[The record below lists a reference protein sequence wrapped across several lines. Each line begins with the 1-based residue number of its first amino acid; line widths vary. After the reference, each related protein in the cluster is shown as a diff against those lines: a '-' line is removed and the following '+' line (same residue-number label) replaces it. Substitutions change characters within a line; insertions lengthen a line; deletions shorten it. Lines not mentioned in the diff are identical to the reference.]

1 MDDDLIAALCVT
13 VVDEPPDEPGVRRLL
28 GWAIAVWGHGV
39 DEAPLALIH
48 DVGFLLLRGRAVRLM
63 SGRERFAIAGDNN
76 DDDNSD
82 DNEDNEDGDDNDD
95 DGPRAGPAP
104 SPSGGRVGRGP
115 RAGPAGTVNESV
127 GVDDGTRALVRAER
141 LRFEDRVVAP
151 LLRDES
157 LRTAAV
163 IIAGA
168 PAGQQDALIVHALLT
183 VLERLL
189 AGVSLPRNQPGPVRG
204 LLDKAGALERIRL
217 GSRGVFTMA
226 VDVALLQDAALD
238 LGMVAAA
245 QEARGSGRQLLA
257 PEELWELS
265 RLDVL
270 PSEAVRL
277 ALRTVHHTMVGI
289 GPPSPT
295 VVRQLKDRRAQVI
308 TDDTE
313 ADTFPAGGFDAMS
326 TRGTLEN
333 LVRSEVAYVGVGAE
347 DDPRRPDLFDVRY
360 VEGELL
366 YYTRDESPLLER
378 RRTVVVHIDEVER
391 SRHKLAE
398 LPTQTLVL
406 VEAVILRAH
415 ADLQVALGPQVVL
428 TRIAV
433 TGADDVAVAEEVG
446 LLSTSLAEDI
456 AHRRAG
462 VVPLEELPQLRRV
475 TFSPRPPP
483 TPPPAVRGWL
493 WIRVGGRLW
502 SVTNEGGTVEIDPRS
517 QLRLLVDRLM
527 LQA

>member
-63 SGRERFAIAGDNN
+63 SGRERFASAGD
-76 DDDNSD
+76 DD
-82 DNEDNEDGDDNDD
+82 DDNDD
-95 DGPRAGPAP
+95 DNRDDDNRDDDNGDDGA
-104 SPSGGRVGRGP
+104 VDE
-115 RAGPAGTVNESV
+115 NI
-127 GVDDGTRALVRAER
+127 GVDEATRGLVRAER
-141 LRFEDRVVAP
+141 LRFEDQVVAP

-168 PAGQQDALIVHALLT
+168 PPDQQDALIVHALMT
-183 VLERLL
+183 VLPRLL
-189 AGVSLPRNQPGPVRG
+189 IGVSLPRNQPGPVRG
-204 LLDKAGALERIRL
+204 ILDKPGALSRL
-217 GSRGVFTMA
+217 HVGSRGHMNVA
-226 VDVALLQDAALD
+226 VDVAALQDAALD

-245 QEARGSGRQLLA
+245 WSGRLSGRHQLLE

-277 ALRTVHHTMVGI
+277 ALRTVHHTMVAI

-295 VVRQLKDRRAQVI
+295 VVRQLKDRRAQII

-433 TGADDVAVAEEVG
+433 TGADEVAVAEEQG

-462 VVPLEELPQLRRV
+462 LVALSELPSLRRV
-475 TFSPRPPP
+475 TF
-483 TPPPAVRGWL
+483 
-493 WIRVGGRLW
+493 
-502 SVTNEGGTVEIDPRS
+502 
-517 QLRLLVDRLM
+517 
-527 LQA
+527 

>member
-1 MDDDLIAALCVT
+1 
-13 VVDEPPDEPGVRRLL
+13 
-28 GWAIAVWGHGV
+28 
-39 DEAPLALIH
+39 
-48 DVGFLLLRGRAVRLM
+48 
-63 SGRERFAIAGDNN
+63 
-76 DDDNSD
+76 
-82 DNEDNEDGDDNDD
+82 
-95 DGPRAGPAP
+95 
-104 SPSGGRVGRGP
+104 
-115 RAGPAGTVNESV
+115 
-127 GVDDGTRALVRAER
+127 
-141 LRFEDRVVAP
+141 
-151 LLRDES
+151 
-157 LRTAAV
+157 
-163 IIAGA
+163 
-168 PAGQQDALIVHALLT
+168 
-183 VLERLL
+183 
-189 AGVSLPRNQPGPVRG
+189 
-204 LLDKAGALERIRL
+204 
-217 GSRGVFTMA
+217 
-226 VDVALLQDAALD
+226 LLQ
-238 LGMVAAA
+238 
-245 QEARGSGRQLLA
+245 
-257 PEELWELS
+257 
-265 RLDVL
+265 
-270 PSEAVRL
+270 
-277 ALRTVHHTMVGI
+277 
-289 GPPSPT
+289 
-295 VVRQLKDRRAQVI
+295 
-308 TDDTE
+308 
-313 ADTFPAGGFDAMS
+313 FPAGGFDAMS

-433 TGADDVAVAEEVG
+433 TGADDVAVAEEQG

-462 VVPLEELPQLRRV
+462 LVALSELPALRRV

-493 WIRVGGRLW
+493 WVRVGGRVW
-502 SVTNEGGTVEIDPRS
+502 SVTSEGGTVELDPRS